1 MDNTDVPCSVDAQ
14 LKTFLPK
21 NISRV
26 KLFCRSISS
35 GSIVDGVVV
44 DELQDLLDVVVDNV
58 IGKWEE
64 DSPFN
69 LLQVNFRAELFEK
82 VLVFVE
88 TDGEEVKKVANIHIV
103 RQAAEVA
110 CQLSIEVHHVLEV
123 WRVSIACSLDGA
135 VEAVHLLGQHF
146 NPTLHPDEKAV
157 SPNPLFLLLVL
168 DPLLLGGG
176 LLLFLHGQ
184 DPTPVLLSVTM

>member
-1 MDNTDVPCSVDAQ
+1 MDPFFYHYGQYWCSLLCWCAVENIF
-14 LKTFLPK
+14 TK

-26 KLFCRSISS
+26 KLFCKSISS

-103 RQAAEVA
+103 RQAENR
-110 CQLSIEVHHVLEV
+110 I
-123 WRVSIACSLDGA
+123 
-135 VEAVHLLGQHF
+135 
-146 NPTLHPDEKAV
+146 
-157 SPNPLFLLLVL
+157 
-168 DPLLLGGG
+168 
-176 LLLFLHGQ
+176 
-184 DPTPVLLSVTM
+184 